1 MDAQLAADA
10 VEINPLACVRL
21 ICDRPAMILIP
32 DDVNRRRL
40 IAGLAIAG
48 ILALSVHVVML
59 QVLHIPFPQDDPPY
73 WARLLNI
80 ASMAIA
86 VLIFLDLARPA
97 LEKRSFV
104 ARWLILAA
112 LLAMLRETVRGAV
125 MAGVVTTAWTF
136 SLAQMLVPLLLWLA
150 IAFLCTVAAPL
161 LRPLWSK
168 AIGAVAI
175 AAAALWLS
183 PMIGAALSP
192 LFEALG
198 PLAHP
203 DVYELPYPWQVMV
216 PAYLTFAEPVFA
228 CALIARLV
236 WDRLPSPPALRLAL
250 FVALVLFMD
259 TMVLRT
265 FLFSFFGAG
274 PLGAAMLSGSQFMLE
289 VLVLAALTG
298 VTWAWSRR
306 KSARAP

>member
-10 VEINPLACVRL
+10 EEINPLATARS
-21 ICDRPAMILIP
+21 ICDSRAMSLIP
-32 DDVNRRRL
+32 DKVNWPRL
-40 IAGLAIAG
+40 ILGLAIAG
-48 ILALSVHVVML
+48 ILALSVHVIML

-80 ASMAIA
+80 AGMAVA
-86 VLIFLDLARPA
+86 VLIFLDLAAPA
-97 LEKRSFV
+97 LERRSFV

-136 SLAQMLVPLLLWLA
+136 SLAQMLVPILMWLA
-150 IAFLCTVAAPL
+150 IALLCTAAAPW
-161 LRPLWSK
+161 LRALWSK
-168 AIGAVAI
+168 ALGGLVI

-183 PMIGAALSP
+183 PAIGAALSP
-192 LFEALG
+192 MFEALG

-203 DVYELPYPWQVMV
+203 DVYELPYPWQVLV
-216 PAYLTFAEPVFA
+216 PAYLTYAEPVIA

-236 WDRLPSPPALRLAL
+236 WERLPAPPVQRLAL

-259 TMVLRT
+259 TMVFRT
-265 FLFSFFGAG
+265 FLFSFFSDGAVG
-274 PLGAAMLSGSQFMLE
+274 VAMLSESQFMFE

-298 VTWAWSRR
+298 LTWSWSHRTT
-306 KSARAP
+306 

>member
-1 MDAQLAADA
+1 MNDIQER
-10 VEINPLACVRL
+10 VNWPRL
-21 ICDRPAMILIP
+21 VI
-32 DDVNRRRL
+32 
-40 IAGLAIAG
+40 GLAVAG

-80 ASMAIA
+80 AGMAIA

-97 LEKRSFV
+97 LERRSFV
-104 ARWLILAA
+104 VRWLILAA

-150 IAFLCTVAAPL
+150 IALLCTAASPW

-168 AIGAVAI
+168 LLGGLCI

-183 PMIGAALSP
+183 PVIGAALSP
-192 LFEALG
+192 LFAALG
-198 PLAHP
+198 HLAHP
-203 DVYELPYPWQVMV
+203 DVYQLPYPWQVMI
-216 PAYLTFAEPVFA
+216 PAYLTYAEPVIA

-236 WDRLPSPPALRLAL
+236 WDRLPVPPATRLAL

-274 PLGAAMLSGSQFMLE
+274 PLGAAMLSESQFMLE

-298 VTWAWSRR
+298 LAWAWSRR
-306 KSARAP
+306 GPRPAA

>member
-10 VEINPLACVRL
+10 AEINPLATGGL
-21 ICDRPAMILIP
+21 ICDTAAMNLIP
-32 DDVNRRRL
+32 ERANRPRL
-40 IAGLAIAG
+40 IAGLAVAG
-48 ILALSVHVVML
+48 VLGLSVHVIML

-80 ASMAIA
+80 AGMAIA

-97 LEKRSFV
+97 LEGRSFV

-112 LLAMLRETVRGAV
+112 LLAMLRETVRGAA

-136 SLAQMLVPLLLWLA
+136 SLAQMLVPILLWLA
-150 IAFLCTVAAPL
+150 IGLLCTAAAPW
-161 LRPLWSK
+161 LRSLWSK
-168 AIGAVAI
+168 VLGGLVI

-183 PMIGAALSP
+183 PAIGAALSP
-192 LFEALG
+192 LFEALA

-203 DVYELPYPWQVMV
+203 DVYELPYPWQVMI
-216 PAYLTFAEPVFA
+216 PAYLTYAEPVIA

-236 WDRLPSPPALRLAL
+236 WDRLPAPPAQRLAL
-250 FVALVLFMD
+250 FVALILFMD

-265 FLFSFFGAG
+265 FLFSFFSGG
-274 PLGAAMLSGSQFMLE
+274 PLGAAMLSESQFMLE

-298 VTWAWSRR
+298 LTWAWSHRGAR
-306 KSARAP
+306 SAA

>member
-1 MDAQLAADA
+1 MDAQLAAVA
-10 VEINPLACVRL
+10 EEINPLATGGL
-21 ICDRPAMILIP
+21 ICESRVMNDIRNR
-32 DDVNRRRL
+32 VNRPRL
-40 IAGLAIAG
+40 VAGLAVAG
-48 ILALSVHVVML
+48 VLALSVHVVML

-80 ASMAIA
+80 AGMAIA
-86 VLIFLDLARPA
+86 VLVFLDLARPA
-97 LEKRSFV
+97 LDGRSFV

-112 LLAMLRETVRGAV
+112 LLAMLRETLRAAV

-136 SLAQMLVPLLLWLA
+136 SLAQMVVPILLWLA
-150 IAFLCTVAAPL
+150 IALLCTVAAPR
-161 LRPLWSK
+161 LRSFWSK
-168 AIGAVAI
+168 ALGGIVI

-183 PMIGAALSP
+183 PAIGMALSP

-203 DVYELPYPWQVMV
+203 DVYQLPYPWQVMI
-216 PAYLTFAEPVFA
+216 PAYLTYAEPVIA
-228 CALIARLV
+228 CAVIAGLV
-236 WDRLPSPPALRLAL
+236 WDRLPTPPPLRLAS
-250 FVALVLFMD
+250 FVALVLVMD

-274 PLGAAMLSGSQFMLE
+274 PVVAAMLSESQFMLE

-298 VTWAWSRR
+298 LTWAWSRR
-306 KSARAP
+306 DARSTA